1 MLLTEREQ
9 NVLRLVLKG
18 RKTDQI
24 AKSLG
29 IKSRTVQCYKLR
41 VQWKYRQFGIRNLG
55 ELKDVL
61 LKLEKNERERL
72 KKGERPGRSLA
83 SVQTM

>member
-9 NVLRLVLKG
+9 NVLRLVLEG

-29 IKSRTVQCYKLR
+29 IKARTVQSYKMR
-41 VQWKYRQFGIRNLG
+41 VQWKYRQFGIRNLS

-72 KKGERPGRSLA
+72 KNGERPDRSLA
-83 SVQTM
+83 SARTT